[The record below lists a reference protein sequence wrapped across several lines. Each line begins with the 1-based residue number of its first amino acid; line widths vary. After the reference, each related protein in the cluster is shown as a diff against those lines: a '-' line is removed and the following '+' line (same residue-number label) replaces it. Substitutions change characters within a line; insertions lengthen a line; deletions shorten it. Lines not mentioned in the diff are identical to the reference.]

1 MNGADPRPLIAHV
14 VHRFDVGGLENGIV
28 NLINRMPADQVRHAV
43 IALTDCST
51 FADRIEREDVRCWS
65 LGKKPGQD
73 PAALYRLYR
82 LFRRL
87 RPDIVH
93 TRNIGTIECQVPALF
108 ARVPVRIHGE
118 HGWDTYDP
126 DGRNPRYRMLRRAL
140 SPIIDRY
147 VVLSSELEIWLRE
160 NVGINSKKV
169 VRICNGVDLERIRPV
184 QDRDFQAAQ
193 HNLTIGTVS
202 RLSEIKDPLNTLEA
216 FYHLRQRLPGGQG
229 VRLTFVGD
237 GPMHDA
243 VAQRVNALGLSNSVD
258 LVAAQDDVP
267 GWLRRFDVFVLGS
280 RREGISNTILE
291 AMSAGLPVVATRTG
305 GNPELVDEGVTGFL
319 VPPESAEA
327 LAGALECYVKSP
339 ELRAEHGRAA
349 RRRAEE
355 RFSLRGM
362 VDAYSS
368 LYGELHGA
376 KA

>member
-1 MNGADPRPLIAHV
+1 
-14 VHRFDVGGLENGIV
+14 
-28 NLINRMPADQVRHAV
+28 
-43 IALTDCST
+43 
-51 FADRIEREDVRCWS
+51 
-65 LGKKPGQD
+65 
-73 PAALYRLYR
+73 
-82 LFRRL
+82 
-87 RPDIVH
+87 
-93 TRNIGTIECQVPALF
+93 
-108 ARVPVRIHGE
+108 
-118 HGWDTYDP
+118 
-126 DGRNPRYRMLRRAL
+126 
-140 SPIIDRY
+140 
-147 VVLSSELEIWLRE
+147 
-160 NVGINSKKV
+160 
-169 VRICNGVDLERIRPV
+169 
-184 QDRDFQAAQ
+184 
-193 HNLTIGTVS
+193 
-202 RLSEIKDPLNTLEA
+202 
-216 FYHLRQRLPGGQG
+216 
-229 VRLTFVGD
+229 
-237 GPMHDA
+237 MHDA